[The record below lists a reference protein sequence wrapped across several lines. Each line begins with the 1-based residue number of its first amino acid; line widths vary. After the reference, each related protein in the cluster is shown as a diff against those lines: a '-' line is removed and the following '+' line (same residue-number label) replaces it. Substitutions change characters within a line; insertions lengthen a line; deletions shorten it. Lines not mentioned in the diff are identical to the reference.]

1 MTTARAVIT
10 GLLAIVVLEA
20 AGAER
25 QPSISQIAAT
35 VTQLGSGWT
44 SSRVVALIDP
54 LCSPSEMADEN
65 EDPQGFL
72 RLARSQLQKQPR
84 REAYAI
90 LRYYGGSTGRYHTN
104 ALVYIVRWKS
114 KADIGNDWGYD
125 KETKDSPG
133 ALPKIGEEVRF
144 SQRHGMHNNITF
156 RRGSYLIDVEGP
168 IVYGVEYLKRLA
180 EVLDSNFLEAQKTL
194 GAGGEVPGAQK

>member
-72 RLARSQLQKQPR
+72 RLA
-84 REAYAI
+84 
-90 LRYYGGSTGRYHTN
+90 
-104 ALVYIVRWKS
+104 
-114 KADIGNDWGYD
+114 
-125 KETKDSPG
+125 
-133 ALPKIGEEVRF
+133 
-144 SQRHGMHNNITF
+144 F